1 MSLTIF
7 PHFKRAYDQAVKTCT
22 PRALVVINPGNPTG
36 QLLSQENIK
45 EIIKWARAN
54 NLFIL
59 ADEVKIVI
67 TEIIL
72 VFF

>member
-1 MSLTIF
+1 MSLKFF
-7 PHFKRAYDQAVKTCT
+7 PLKRAYDQAVKTCI

-36 QLLSQENIK
+36 QLLSKENIK

-59 ADEVKIVI
+59 ADEV
-67 TEIIL
+67 EIL
-72 VFF
+72 LLKLF